1 MIIAKRIELEPNP
14 DPVYSRAIARIER
27 DLGYGNQQAHAA
39 LAQIAQAYGVFLD
52 DVAQAV
58 LGARS
63 IKRGLAL
70 ALRPVRFDRRR

>member
-1 MIIAKRIELEPNP
+1 MIISQSIEPGHKTEN
-14 DPVYSRAIARIER
+14 VYKRAIARIER
-27 DLGYGNQQAHAA
+27 DLGWEAHQAHLA

-63 IKRGLAL
+63 IKRGLAY
-70 ALRPVRFDRRR
+70 ALQPVRFDRRP